1 MVLSSR
7 TMTTNVLAMVYK
19 GMLLS
24 FSLRNLHSFHCRFG
38 MYDNEG
44 MFDRNPFTGATS
56 DLRENEFTPMGYDG
70 FMGPRFGDGY
80 GYDRFI

>member
-1 MVLSSR
+1 
-7 TMTTNVLAMVYK
+7 
-19 GMLLS
+19 
-24 FSLRNLHSFHCRFG
+24 